1 MFVRSI
7 CGYMWNGIIM
17 LLVVVLSYYLGVQV
31 KHIISAA
38 SCWHTLFKIISNQVL
53 SHLFPKTL
61 TSARTSTLLRSI
73 PEMYLMSP
81 HSLQAPASTYS
92 SSNSDRTLTP
102 PCPGPDNSTSQS
114 APLLKR
120 TKTHDGQLQK
130 QHFLIKRLLYFCLDN
145 HTSSHRECRECQPG
159 PEEWGILLAAWPM
172 LQSLCCPESLAA
184 DEDQQQSVTSK
195 GKVPGLDKC
204 THSNTDVMREV
215 SLLVE
220 GCAVPTL
227 CCFTC
232 GPCWG
237 WGTSRRLR
245 DLRCLLLTGVT
256 GRYMEDSENT
266 CH

>member
-1 MFVRSI
+1 MTEAVCCRRNRVGQQTDSNDSTTLDQNRVQISDHSDWSTWKIPMTWLKTEYISIHDLWYMFVRSI

-114 APLLKR
+114 APLLNR
-120 TKTHDGQLQK
+120 QNNNTWWAITK
-130 QHFLIKRLLYFCLDN
+130 
-145 HTSSHRECRECQPG
+145 
-159 PEEWGILLAAWPM
+159 AAFFN
-172 LQSLCCPESLAA
+172 QTFA
-184 DEDQQQSVTSK
+184 
-195 GKVPGLDKC
+195 
-204 THSNTDVMREV
+204 
-215 SLLVE
+215 
-220 GCAVPTL
+220 
-227 CCFTC
+227 
-232 GPCWG
+232 
-237 WGTSRRLR
+237 
-245 DLRCLLLTGVT
+245 LLLSWWSYFIT
-256 GRYMEDSENT
+256 
-266 CH
+266 